1 MPDVGSDQS
10 WATSQLVEFLG
21 VLSGRSDEASAT
33 RAGVERVLESL
44 DAEIGMLVAEHTPE
58 VVVGLPP
65 DDARLTG
72 VVDAALA
79 GESATTLDELGECRI
94 AAVAL
99 RVGALPAGAGAQ
111 RLVIARLGTED
122 FEPTELLLLRGM
134 AWVLELAQRGYQTFA
149 ALNERQGVLEQL
161 SRIQRGIAARVPL
174 AEVFDTVT
182 ESALSLVG
190 SELAVLHLLDRDGL
204 AVVSVSG
211 TASELRPPAWALRLS
226 AGVAEEV
233 YEGDELVRSV
243 PDEHGRA
250 AMGAPVRE
258 NGATIGGLVVVSPET
273 PHAFGEAQQ
282 QALRTFA
289 DQVSVAMSDAKAQLA
304 AQHAVRDPV
313 TGLPN
318 RVLFLNQLESALAG
332 GRRVH
337 VLFLDL
343 DRFKQVNDTL
353 GHAVGDDLLS
363 KVGRR
368 LRESLR
374 AGEMLARFGGDEYAV
389 LLENT
394 TDANARRCAGRL
406 LAALHD
412 PYLVGSE
419 EVVVG
424 GSIGVATGV
433 GTTTP
438 TELLRNADT
447 AMYRAKHAGGGR
459 IVAFEESMHAVLVHR
474 RSIESELLRAVD
486 DDGLRVVFQPI
497 VGLRDRRL
505 IAAETLVRWDHP
517 TRGPVAPAEFI
528 PLAEET
534 GLIVRLGRQVLQA
547 ACSQAAAW
555 LEVVED
561 GRAPSVTVNVS
572 ARQLHDSGFLT
583 DVRQVLADTRLDP
596 DRLILEVT
604 ESTMVSD
611 LDAVLELMLRLRE
624 LGVRLAID
632 DFGTGYSSL
641 SYLRMFPVEI
651 LKVDRSFVD
660 GITAP
665 WQGRAFVQAIVRL
678 AHALSMTAVAEGVET
693 EDQVKALLEVGCD
706 VGQGFLLA
714 RPMSSAEIVT
724 FAIGAPAGMPDR
736 LPIDLWR

>member
-1 MPDVGSDQS
+1 
-10 WATSQLVEFLG
+10 
-21 VLSGRSDEASAT
+21 
-33 RAGVERVLESL
+33 
-44 DAEIGMLVAEHTPE
+44 
-58 VVVGLPP
+58 
-65 DDARLTG
+65 
-72 VVDAALA
+72 
-79 GESATTLDELGECRI
+79 
-94 AAVAL
+94 
-99 RVGALPAGAGAQ
+99 
-111 RLVIARLGTED
+111 
-122 FEPTELLLLRGM
+122 
-134 AWVLELAQRGYQTFA
+134 
-149 ALNERQGVLEQL
+149 
-161 SRIQRGIAARVPL
+161 
-174 AEVFDTVT
+174 
-182 ESALSLVG
+182 
-190 SELAVLHLLDRDGL
+190 
-204 AVVSVSG
+204 
-211 TASELRPPAWALRLS
+211 
-226 AGVAEEV
+226 
-233 YEGDELVRSV
+233 
-243 PDEHGRA
+243 
-250 AMGAPVRE
+250 
-258 NGATIGGLVVVSPET
+258 
-273 PHAFGEAQQ
+273 
-282 QALRTFA
+282 
-289 DQVSVAMSDAKAQLA
+289 
-304 AQHAVRDPV
+304 
-313 TGLPN
+313 
-318 RVLFLNQLESALAG
+318 VLFLNQLESALAAG
-332 GRRVH
+332 HRVH

-394 TDANARRCAGRL
+394 TDANARRCAERL

-412 PYLVGSE
+412 PYLVGPE

-424 GSIGVATGV
+424 GSIGVATGI
-433 GTTTP
+433 GTTSP

-447 AMYRAKHAGGGR
+447 AMYRAKHAGGGQ

-486 DDGLRVVFQPI
+486 DNGLRVVFQPI

-517 TRGPVAPAEFI
+517 SRGPVAPAEFI
-528 PLAEET
+528 PLAEES
-534 GLIVRLGRQVLQA
+534 GLIVKLGRQVLQA
-547 ACSQAAAW
+547 ACGQAAAW
-555 LEVVED
+555 SEVVED
-561 GRAPSVTVNVS
+561 GRGPSVTVNVS
-572 ARQLHDSGFLT
+572 ARQLHDPGFLT
-583 DVRQVLADTRLDP
+583 DVQQVLADTRLDP
-596 DRLILEVT
+596 GRLILEVT

-651 LKVDRSFVD
+651 LKIDHSFVD

-714 RPMSSAEIVT
+714 RPMSSAEIVM
-724 FAIGAPAGMPDR
+724 FAAAAPR
-736 LPIDLWR
+736 TPIDVRR